1 MHEFKVEDG
10 EPYYPS
16 NGTEGMGFIDV
27 WCLNCIK
34 DTMIRG
40 GKKQC
45 TILTNSFLKYH
56 VKQWVYKD
64 NRPICTS
71 FVEIGSVKPKGK
83 NVDIKGMN
91 KLF

>member
-1 MHEFKVEDG
+1 MEFKIEDG

-16 NGTEGMGFIDV
+16 NGTEGMEFIAN
-27 WCLNCIK
+27 WCENCVK

-40 GKKQC
+40 GKVQC
-45 TILTNSFLKYH
+45 TILTNSFLKDY

-64 NRPICTS
+64 NSPICTS
-71 FVEIGSVKPKGK
+71 FVEIGSVKPKSK
-83 NVDIKGMN
+83 SVEIKGMN